1 MNQILTTTNPQAK
14 QAIIQLVIDSVDS
27 AHTKR
32 AYGRAVGDFVDW
44 FTSQGQGTSTLNK
57 AIVQRYKAELVATGM
72 GASSINQR
80 LSAIRKLVREA
91 ADNGA
96 LDWQFATTV
105 TRVKGVKQ
113 TGQRLGLWLT
123 EAETKQL
130 LNAPNTA
137 TLKGLRDRALL
148 SVLVGCGLRRVEACD
163 LTFDHIQKRD
173 GRFMILDLVGKRGRI
188 RSIPMPRFAKRAI
201 DAYAQCADL
210 SDGKIFR
217 SVNRWDQLQY
227 DHLSPQAVRRV
238 VVSYGA
244 MIGQPELAPHDLR
257 RTCAKLMRKKGAK
270 LEEIQSILGHESIET
285 TRRYLGPLDDFDN
298 PLDDL
303 F

>member
-1 MNQILTTTNPQAK
+1 MNQILITNPQAK
-14 QAIIQLVIDSVDS
+14 QAIIQLVVDSVDS

-32 AYGRAVGDFVDW
+32 AYRRAVGDFIDW
-44 FTSQGQGTSTLNK
+44 FTSQGASQLNR
-57 AIVQRYKAELVATGM
+57 AIVQRYKAELVASGM
-72 GASSINQR
+72 GVPSINQR
-80 LSAIRKLVREA
+80 LSAIRKLVQEA

-105 TRVKGVKQ
+105 TSVKGIKQ

-123 EAETKQL
+123 EDETKQL
-130 LNAPNTA
+130 LNAPDLA
-137 TLKGLRDRALL
+137 TLKGRRDRALL
-148 SVLVGCGLRRVEACD
+148 SVLVGCGLRRVEVCA

-188 RSIPMPRFAKRAI
+188 RSIPMPRFTKRAI
-201 DAYAQCADL
+201 DAYTQDADL
-210 SDGKIFR
+210 SEGHIFR

-238 VVSYGA
+238 VVGYGA
-244 MIGQPELAPHDLR
+244 KIGHPELAPHDLR

-270 LEEIQSILGHESIET
+270 LEEIQTILGHESIET

>member
-1 MNQILTTTNPQAK
+1 MHKTLDVK
-14 QAIIQLVIDSVDS
+14 QALIQLVVDSVDS
-27 AHTKR
+27 VHTKR

-44 FTSQGQGTSTLNK
+44 FTNQSTSLNK
-57 AIVQRYKAELVATGM
+57 AIVQRYKAELVKRGV

-96 LDWQFATTV
+96 LDWQFAATV
-105 TRVKGVKQ
+105 TRVKGVRQ
-113 TGQRLGLWLT
+113 SGQRLGLWLT

-130 LNAPNTA
+130 LNAPDD

-148 SVLVGCGLRRVEACD
+148 SILVGCGLRRVEACD

-173 GRFMILDLVGKRGRI
+173 GRFMILDLVGKRGRV
-188 RSIPMPRFAKRAI
+188 RSIPMPRFAKQAV
-201 DAYAQCADL
+201 DAYAQAAGL
-210 SDGKIFR
+210 TNANVFR
-217 SVNRWDQLQY
+217 SVNRWDQIQY

-238 VVSYGA
+238 VVAYGA
-244 MIGQPELAPHDLR
+244 QIGQPELAPHDLR
-257 RTCAKLMRKKGAK
+257 RTCAKLMRKRGAK
-270 LEEIQSILGHESIET
+270 LEEIQTILGHESIET
-285 TRRYLGPLDDFDN
+285 TRRYLGPPDNFDN

>member
-1 MNQILTTTNPQAK
+1 MNQIFTTNPEAK
-14 QAIIQLVIDSVDS
+14 QAIIQLVVDSVDS

-32 AYGRAVGDFVDW
+32 AYRRAVGDFIDW
-44 FTSQGQGTSTLNK
+44 FTSQGTNQLNK
-57 AIVQRYKAELVATGM
+57 AIVQRYKAELVAGGM
-72 GASSINQR
+72 GVPSINQR
-80 LSAIRKLVREA
+80 LSAIRKLVQEA

-105 TRVKGVKQ
+105 IRVKGIKQ

-123 EAETKQL
+123 EDETKQL
-130 LNAPNTA
+130 LNAPDLT
-137 TLKGLRDRALL
+137 TLKGRRDRALL
-148 SVLVGCGLRRVEACD
+148 AVLVGCGLRRVEACS
-163 LTFDHIQKRD
+163 LTFNHIQKRD

-188 RSIPMPRFAKRAI
+188 RSIPMPRFTKRAI
-201 DAYAQCADL
+201 DAYAQDAGL
-210 SDGKIFR
+210 SDGNVFH

-227 DHLSPQAVRRV
+227 DHLSPQTVHRV
-238 VVSYGA
+238 VVAYGRQ
-244 MIGQPELAPHDLR
+244 IGHPDLAPHDLR

-270 LEEIQSILGHESIET
+270 LEEIQAILGHESIDT

>member
-1 MNQILTTTNPQAK
+1 MNQILTTNPQAK
-14 QAIIQLVIDSVDS
+14 QSIIQLVVDSVDS

-32 AYGRAVGDFVDW
+32 AYRRAVGDFVDW
-44 FTSQGQGTSTLNK
+44 FTSQGTHHLNK
-57 AIVQRYKAELVATGM
+57 AIVQRYKAELVASGM

-80 LSAIRKLVREA
+80 LSAIRKLVKEA

-105 TRVKGVKQ
+105 TSVKGIKQ

-130 LNAPNTA
+130 LSAPDAA
-137 TLKGLRDRALL
+137 TLKGRRDRALL
-148 SVLVGCGLRRVEACD
+148 SVLVGCGLRRVEACS

-188 RSIPMPRFAKRAI
+188 RSIPMPRFTKRAI
-201 DAYAQCADL
+201 DAYTQDADL
-210 SDGKIFR
+210 SDGNIFR
-217 SVNRWDQLQY
+217 SINRWDQLQY

-238 VVSYGA
+238 VVAYGA
-244 MIGQPELAPHDLR
+244 EIGHPELAPHDLR

-270 LEEIQSILGHESIET
+270 LEEIQTILGHESIET

>member
-1 MNQILTTTNPQAK
+1 MNQSLITNPEAK
-14 QAIIQLVIDSVDS
+14 QAIIQLVVDSVDS

-32 AYGRAVGDFVDW
+32 AYRRAVGDFIDW
-44 FTSQGQGTSTLNK
+44 FRSQGASQLNK
-57 AIVQRYKAELVATGM
+57 AIVQRYKAELVASGM
-72 GASSINQR
+72 GSSSINQR
-80 LSAIRKLVREA
+80 LSAIRKLVQEA

-105 TRVKGVKQ
+105 IRVKGIKQ

-123 EAETKQL
+123 EDETKQL
-130 LNAPNTA
+130 LNAPDLT
-137 TLKGLRDRALL
+137 TLKGRRDRALL
-148 SVLVGCGLRRVEACD
+148 SVLVGCGLRRVEVCA
-163 LTFDHIQKRD
+163 LTFNHIQKRD

-188 RSIPMPRFAKRAI
+188 RSIPMPRFTKRAI
-201 DAYAQCADL
+201 DAYAQDADL
-210 SDGKIFR
+210 SDGNIFR
-217 SVNRWDQLQY
+217 SINRWDQIQY
-227 DHLSPQAVRRV
+227 DHLSPQTVRRLV
-238 VVSYGA
+238 VAYGTQ
-244 MIGQPELAPHDLR
+244 IGHPDLAPHDLR

-270 LEEIQSILGHESIET
+270 LEEIQAILGHESIDT